1 MPYLDHVA
9 IWVADLD
16 SARDFYSHWFDGH
29 ANGLY
34 ENPRTGLRTHILHF
48 AETPAGERGTRLEI
62 RPVRSWPRGVR
73 PPGWGGLT
81 SLLACRGA
89 KTSTA
94 WLPTCRKPVC
104 RSSTDLARP
113 ATGTTRPPCLTPRA
127 TASSSLPPTTPT
139 TSPCA
144 RPSDPDLLIRKARPG
159 SQPGHAVREWCAP
172 LRC

>member
-1 MPYLDHVA
+1 MTMPYLDHVA

-62 RPVRSWPRGVR
+62 MTRPELAEGREAAGLGWAHVSFGLPGREDVDRLASYMSEAGVPVVDGPRETVLRGHRARPRGQPR
-73 PPGWGGLT
+73 RARCLR
-81 SLLACRGA
+81 LLR
-89 KTSTA
+89 
-94 WLPTCRKPVC
+94 R
-104 RSSTDLARP
+104 RRP
-113 ATGTTRPPCLTPRA
+113 APG
-127 TASSSLPPTTPT
+127 
-139 TSPCA
+139 
-144 RPSDPDLLIRKARPG
+144 LLIRKVRPG
-159 SQPGHAVREWCAP
+159 LQPGHAVREWCAL